1 MKKYLICLFVFL
13 ASCSSGK
20 IEFYPSGGR
29 LKNAKIGTFYQ
40 QGLVMRFQGSGEVIS
55 FVSSNFR
62 AKLTPDNSGL
72 DIEPSFMGNEKND
85 FKKGSSPNELVISG
99 VPRIKG
105 VITVEIVAKTYASM
119 YSKSQAFTKK
129 YQINVD

>member
-40 QGLVMRFQGSGEVIS
+40 QGLVMRFQGVERLFLLFQVILEQ
-55 FVSSNFR
+55 N
-62 AKLTPDNSGL
+62 
-72 DIEPSFMGNEKND
+72 
-85 FKKGSSPNELVISG
+85 
-99 VPRIKG
+99 
-105 VITVEIVAKTYASM
+105 
-119 YSKSQAFTKK
+119 
-129 YQINVD
+129 

>member
-85 FKKGSSPNELVISG
+85 FKKGSSPNELVI
-99 VPRIKG
+99 
-105 VITVEIVAKTYASM
+105 
-119 YSKSQAFTKK
+119 
-129 YQINVD
+129 

>member
-40 QGLVMRFQGSGEVIS
+40 GSGEVIS
-55 FVSSNFR
+55 FISSNFR

-85 FKKGSSPNELVISG
+85 FNKGSSPNELVISG

-105 VITVEIVAKTYASM
+105 VVTVEIVAKTYASM
-119 YSKSQAFTKK
+119 YSKSQVFTKK

>member
-72 DIEPSFMGNEKND
+72 DIEPSFMGNEKMTL
-85 FKKGSSPNELVISG
+85 KK
-99 VPRIKG
+99 
-105 VITVEIVAKTYASM
+105 VAALT
-119 YSKSQAFTKK
+119 
-129 YQINVD
+129 NL